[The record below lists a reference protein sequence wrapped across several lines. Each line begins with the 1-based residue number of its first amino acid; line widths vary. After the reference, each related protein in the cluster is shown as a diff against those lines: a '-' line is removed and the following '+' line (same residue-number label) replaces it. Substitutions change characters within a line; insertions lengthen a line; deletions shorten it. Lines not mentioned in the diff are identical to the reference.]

1 MKALVADQEC
11 VPAESEVRKRPRM
24 ALTNFLKLGK
34 RKECVGCSH
43 ALLQAIC
50 TYTDRLRHG
59 VSKYLLHIHTCLHTL
74 HEFSASTYTIERFT
88 IETLASCRFH
98 TFHLVSCN
106 DNYGDNED
114 DDDNDEG
121 WMDTQEVVALGWGSC
136 LGHCFLVKC

>member
-74 HEFSASTYTIERFT
+74 HEFSASTYDSQSKHSHHVDSTPFT
-88 IETLASCRFH
+88 LC
-98 TFHLVSCN
+98 LVMITMVIMRTMMITMKA
-106 DNYGDNED
+106 
-114 DDDNDEG
+114 G
-121 WMDTQEVVALGWGSC
+121 WTHRKWW
-136 LGHCFLVKC
+136 H